1 MDVYAVVS
9 INDDKKQAAKTP
21 IDYDGGPNPTWNHTI
36 KLTVNEEAARE
47 GRLTLKVELFSYWL
61 KGKDDLYLGDVDISV
76 HELFD
81 SNPLPPSANGNVNK
95 MKSLT
100 FPIKDHSPSIGQP
113 VYPHSDQT
121 TTTKLILEIVIK
133 LAKNIEDVNA
143 FLAMDVY
150 ASVAICKD
158 REVKDRIN
166 TPVAF
171 SANTNPKWNQKI
183 KFLIDEKLGQEG
195 RLMLLVELMSHRPLL
210 GDKEIG
216 SVRLPIQQLLSSNP
230 PSSSA
235 SGDAN
240 GMKLETHALTGP
252 YGKKGVVSFTYR
264 FLAEQIR
271 VATVTTPSTTSQPY
285 IMYLPVKPHSNSS
298 SDPVQVT
305 SSYVAVQQ
313 GVISGTSNGLVPI
326 YMPPQYPSHE
336 YQQYSPR
343 KQQPRA
349 QPQPPPQ
356 HSQVKPLPQQQFSHD
371 VNHVDATD
379 KVDVYAVVS
388 MKGDHTQTKQAAKTP
403 IDYDGGSNPTWNHT
417 IKFSVNEKSACEGL
431 LTIYV
436 KLFSYWLE
444 GENDLYLGEVNVSV
458 QELIASN
465 PPFANGNVNKMKLIT
480 YPLSFIGE
488 TKPNAKLS
496 LSYRFKPVK
505 DLYPPTPDYLSPF
518 SQPIYP
524 NPNPTGSCQ
533 PVIYSPE
540 LQTATVTKLAIELV
554 IKCAKDIKKVNVF
567 DEMHVYAS
575 VTIREGKKTVKHRS
589 NTPIAFSAYQNPKW
603 DHPVK
608 EQVTVPKPSP
618 SINPQPFIMYLPV
631 SHQGASGYV
640 TVHPGAHDG
649 SSNGLPQPHTHQQ
662 QQSKLPPENSQ
673 CRPLYDTQPH
683 SYQSYGNQQYSPL
696 ELHPQHQLH
705 MPPQQPIEAQPQTE
719 GARPQVKPQ
728 GGTMAAIG
736 LGASVLGRV
745 VAGALI
751 SDMMSGEANIYEGSQ
766 GHNSVVVGDDH
777 GGGAGLWSRSLS
789 VS

>member
-1 MDVYAVVS
+1 MS
-9 INDDKKQAAKTP
+9 SP
-21 IDYDGGPNPTWNHTI
+21 
-36 KLTVNEEAARE
+36 
-47 GRLTLKVELFSYWL
+47 RL
-61 KGKDDLYLGDVDISV
+61 
-76 HELFD
+76 
-81 SNPLPPSANGNVNK
+81 
-95 MKSLT
+95 
-100 FPIKDHSPSIGQP
+100 
-113 VYPHSDQT
+113 QT
-121 TTTKLILEIVIK
+121 TMENPALE
-133 LAKNIEDVNA
+133 L
-143 FLAMDVY
+143 
-150 ASVAICKD
+150 
-158 REVKDRIN
+158 
-166 TPVAF
+166 
-171 SANTNPKWNQKI
+171 KI
-183 KFLIDEKLGQEG
+183 I
-195 RLMLLVELMSHRPLL
+195 
-210 GDKEIG
+210 
-216 SVRLPIQQLLSSNP
+216 
-230 PSSSA
+230 SA
-235 SGDAN
+235 S
-240 GMKLETHALTGP
+240 
-252 YGKKGVVSFTYR
+252 
-264 FLAEQIR
+264 
-271 VATVTTPSTTSQPY
+271 
-285 IMYLPVKPHSNSS
+285 
-298 SDPVQVT
+298 
-305 SSYVAVQQ
+305 
-313 GVISGTSNGLVPI
+313 
-326 YMPPQYPSHE
+326 
-336 YQQYSPR
+336 
-343 KQQPRA
+343 
-349 QPQPPPQ
+349 
-356 HSQVKPLPQQQFSHD
+356 D

-608 EQVTVPKPSP
+608 FSLDEEISILEILSPRLTKGDGNGMMLVTEDVSTSSGKKGTLSLTFKFLREQVTVPKPSP

-649 SSNGLPQPHTHQQ
+649 SSNGLVPICMAPPYQPHG
-662 QQSKLPPENSQ
+662 
-673 CRPLYDTQPH
+673 Y
-683 SYQSYGNQQYSPL
+683 YSP
-696 ELHPQHQLH
+696 H
-705 MPPQQPIEAQPQTE
+705 
-719 GARPQVKPQ
+719 
-728 GGTMAAIG
+728 
-736 LGASVLGRV
+736 
-745 VAGALI
+745 
-751 SDMMSGEANIYEGSQ
+751 
-766 GHNSVVVGDDH
+766 
-777 GGGAGLWSRSLS
+777 
-789 VS
+789 